1 MWLLVIVEAAEGA
14 PSHFEC
20 VNCDEPHLEAQSSR
34 RMGANEGGE
43 LLQLQIDR

>member
-1 MWLLVIVEAAEGA
+1 MWLLVIVEAADGA

-34 RMGANEGGE
+34 LNEGGE

>member
-20 VNCDEPHLEAQSSR
+20 VNCYEPHLEAQSSR
-34 RMGANEGGE
+34 FIRLGEGAA